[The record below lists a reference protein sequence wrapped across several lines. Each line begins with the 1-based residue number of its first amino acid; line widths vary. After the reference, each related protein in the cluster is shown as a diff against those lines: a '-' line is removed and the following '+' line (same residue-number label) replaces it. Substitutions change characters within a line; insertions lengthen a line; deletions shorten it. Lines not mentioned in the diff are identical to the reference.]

1 MTRELNR
8 YFKDIDKKLLI
19 LSGKQ
24 RMAILQELR
33 GNVSSFLQENP
44 NATVKDVEA
53 YFGSPVQVA
62 EGFLQA
68 GDFQQTERK
77 VHINRRVLTVLCIAI
92 GVLVTAALIL
102 GTVYVVDN
110 YKFTH
115 GYWEK
120 SPPQYGPSESD
131 PDALYTY

>member
-8 YFKDIDKKLLI
+8 YFKDIDKKLLV

-110 YKFTH
+110 YNFTH
-115 GYWEK
+115 GHWEA
-120 SPPQYGPSESD
+120 SQVQYGPSESN